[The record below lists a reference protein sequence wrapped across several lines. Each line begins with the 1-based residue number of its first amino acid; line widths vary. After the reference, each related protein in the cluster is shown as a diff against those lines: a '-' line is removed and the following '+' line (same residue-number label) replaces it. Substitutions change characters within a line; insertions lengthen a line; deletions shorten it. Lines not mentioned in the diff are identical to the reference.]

1 MVDIVDA
8 ATRSRMMSGIRGKNT
23 KPEISLRHELHRQ
36 GFRYRLHGRKLPG
49 SPDVVLP
56 KYNTVVLV
64 HGCFWHGHGC
74 AVFQWPKTREEF
86 WRAKILQNRERDA
99 RQISALSV
107 EGWRV
112 AVVWECAIRAA
123 AGTNLYDELGR
134 WIKSNGQYSEF
145 T

>member
-8 ATRSRMMSGIRGKNT
+8 ATRSRMMSSIKAKNT
-23 KPEISLRHELHRQ
+23 EPEINLRHELHRQ
-36 GFRYRLHGRKLPG
+36 GFRYRLHQKLPG
-49 SPDVVLP
+49 SPDIVLP
-56 KYNTVVLV
+56 KYKTVVLV

-74 AVFQWPKTREEF
+74 AFFKWPKTRSEF
-86 WRAKILQNRERDA
+86 WREKILQNRERDI
-99 RQISALSV
+99 RQLSALSA

-123 AGTNLYDELGR
+123 AGTNLYDDLGG
-134 WIKSNGQYSEF
+134 WITSGSQYREF